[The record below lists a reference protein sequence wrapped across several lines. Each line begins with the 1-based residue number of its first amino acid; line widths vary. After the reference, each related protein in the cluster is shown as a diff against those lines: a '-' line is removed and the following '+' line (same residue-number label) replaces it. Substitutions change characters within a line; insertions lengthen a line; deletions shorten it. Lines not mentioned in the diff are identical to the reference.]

1 MDHNLEYA
9 RNVKLLLTA
18 IEQLSCLKINF
29 HKSDFFVMGLL
40 RNGTNIIHVF
50 FDVVLAKKLSN
61 WKGKF
66 LSSKR

>member
-9 RNVKLLLTA
+9 RNVKLL
-18 IEQLSCLKINF
+18 EQLSCLKINF